1 MTTTLTIPVEKIAE
15 RIRGHWTQG
24 AFEAG
29 DKVCLH
35 GGVRSCVTE
44 PGDKHIVSA
53 VLNHRGLT
61 TGWNDQIGRTEVEV
75 VGAVLALPTEVL
87 PDELAEMF
95 GPQWAEI
102 VSLVRRCAVLT
113 ADEGGRLVAAWDAAR
128 DAARDAAW
136 VAARDAARVAAWDAA
151 RDAAWVAAWDAA
163 WEIGRASCRER
174 V

>member
-24 AFEAG
+24 QFEASDG
-29 DKVCLH
+29 DVCLH

-44 PGDKHIVSA
+44 PGDKYLVSA

-136 VAARDAARVAAWDAA
+136 VAARDAARVA
-151 RDAAWVAAWDAA
+151 
-163 WEIGRASCRER
+163 EIGRAH